1 MDDDQA
7 DEILQYLVGAAYA
20 LDEARA
26 ATRLLPDEDKDAAS
40 LREVIIKLNSELL
53 TTLFQRF
60 PDLLPFK
67 EFPEINSS
75 LRWEDVLL
83 PPPASQEDVDQIIFS
98 IVTSRWQKM
107 AAVVWFTARCG
118 EELGF
123 RVTDEMFAARI
134 QWLVEDGSLKSQG
147 DLRKWRHSEVRLKRQ
162 TCRTARL
169 NA

>member
-1 MDDDQA
+1 MNDDQA
-7 DEILQYLVGAAYA
+7 ADVVQYLIGAAHV

-40 LREVIIKLNSELL
+40 LRELIIKLNLELL

-60 PDLLPFK
+60 PHSLPFR

-83 PPPASQEDVDQIIFS
+83 PPTVSEKDVDQIIFS

-107 AAVVWFTARCG
+107 AAVVWLTVNRG

-123 RVTDEMFAARI
+123 RVTDEMFAARV
-134 QWLVEDGSLKSQG
+134 QALVEEGPLKSQG

-162 TCRTARL
+162 TGRPSKLDA
-169 NA
+169 